1 MFTWDWMCKH
11 TVFFTLR
18 ASQAAQGTGS
28 TGRQAAQ
35 EDRQHREQA
44 AQEDRQHRKTGSTG
58 RQAAGST
65 RAYCTICSHGAQLH
79 HQSILHNLF
88 TVACSAQLHHQSILH
103 NLFTVACSAQP
114 QGVLSP
120 VG

>member
-1 MFTWDWMCKH
+1 MFVWDWMCKH

-28 TGRQAAQ
+28 TGN
-35 EDRQHREQA
+35 RQHREQA

-88 TVACSAQLHHQSILH
+88 TV
-103 NLFTVACSAQP
+103 TCSAQP

>member
-11 TVFFTLR
+11 TVFLLSGLHR
-18 ASQAAQGTGS
+18 EQAAQGTGS
-28 TGRQAAQ
+28 AP
-35 EDRQHREQA
+35 
-44 AQEDRQHRKTGSTG
+44 
-58 RQAAGST
+58 
-65 RAYCTICSHGAQLH
+65 RALCTICSHG
-79 HQSILHNLF
+79 
-88 TVACSAQLHHQSILH
+88 TQLHHQSILH

>member
-18 ASQAAQGTGS
+18 ALQGTGS
-28 TGRQAAQ
+28 TGN
-35 EDRQHREQA
+35 RQHREQA
-44 AQEDRQHRKTGSTG
+44 AQGTGS
-58 RQAAGST
+58 AP
-65 RAYCTICSHGAQLH
+65 RALCTICSHG
-79 HQSILHNLF
+79 
-88 TVACSAQLHHQSILH
+88 TQLHHQSILH

>member
-1 MFTWDWMCKH
+1 MFTWDWACKH
-11 TVFFTLR
+11 TVFFYSQGFTGR
-18 ASQAAQGTGS
+18 QAAQEDRQHRKTGS

-44 AQEDRQHRKTGSTG
+44 AGSRQ
-58 RQAAGST
+58 
-65 RAYCTICSHGAQLH
+65 
-79 HQSILHNLF
+79 
-88 TVACSAQLHHQSILH
+88 HQSILH

>member
-1 MFTWDWMCKH
+1 MFTWDWVCKH
-11 TVFFTLR
+11 TVFFTL
-18 ASQAAQGTGS
+18 S
-28 TGRQAAQ
+28 TGR
-35 EDRQHREQA
+35 QA

-65 RAYCTICSHGAQLH
+65 RALCTICSHGAQLH
-79 HQSILHNLF
+79 HQSF
-88 TVACSAQLHHQSILH
+88 VH